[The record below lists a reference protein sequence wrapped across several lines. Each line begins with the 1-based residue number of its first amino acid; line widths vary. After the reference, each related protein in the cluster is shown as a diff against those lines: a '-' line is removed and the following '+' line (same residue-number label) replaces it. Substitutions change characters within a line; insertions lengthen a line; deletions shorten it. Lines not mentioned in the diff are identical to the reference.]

1 MKNRYTVQYIRQIN
15 GTTYILNNLT
25 TPHRHLAY
33 QRERELQK
41 EFGRD
46 NVWTVDNLMEI
57 LVG

>member
-15 GTTYILNNLT
+15 GMTYILNNLT

-41 EFGRD
+41 EFGPVTICD
-46 NVWTVDNLMEI
+46 QLI
-57 LVG
+57 I